1 MTYDGSLR
9 FDTKMDT
16 KGFNSGI
23 SSLTNSFGKL
33 TGIIKLVG
41 TAIATSFI
49 AKSITSCIDE
59 AEKLQNAMTGLKSIM
74 DGQERSFANAQK
86 FINEYTKDGLIPANN
101 AITAYKNLALR
112 GYNTDQIEKVMNA
125 LKDSATYS
133 RQSSYTL
140 GEAVQTASEGL
151 KNENSIL
158 VDNAGVTK
166 NVAKMWQDY
175 AKSIGKSSTA
185 LTQQEK
191 IQAEVN
197 GILEETKFQTGDAQ
211 TYMNSYSGQIARL
224 NQLWLTFKQSMGSAF
239 MTLAQAILP
248 ILNTIMQAL
257 VKVANVFSAVVTK
270 IFGKFI
276 NSNNNIAK
284 SGKQAST
291 AISGVGDS
299 AKEAGNKVKDAL
311 LPFDDLNVLQE
322 EIASGSS
329 GGVDSGL
336 GGVLDDFNE
345 LNNLEIGSGI
355 KLSPKIENIIEKFK
369 EWGTLINRFVKK
381 YVSGVKQV
389 IEPLGDSLFKPL
401 QEFASQRYSDVWD
414 EFIQGGEKFVQ
425 MWEETDVFDS
435 LERIWAILGP
445 IFEKIGEFFI
455 DIQAWMSELIVSEG
469 WIGLQGALQ
478 YIELILRGIAQL
490 LEGDVSGAF
499 QTFTTDMNKARQENF
514 DEHVKN
520 ISEKFVDL
528 KDKMKDW
535 ADTFKEKF
543 KEAIDNWKTKI
554 ADWWRD
560 DVKPWFTKEKWETT
574 LSNIATSMGI
584 AIGKFT
590 ATWTTKI
597 FDWWK
602 NNVYPWFTKEKW
614 VELFNNIVNAV
625 GTTWQKVKDSIK
637 TLFDKWVSDVKNTNS
652 KEKWEERFAGIKAG
666 LVGAV
671 LEAIESIKRIFN
683 NFWNGFS
690 IGIGQHGGGG
700 ISFQAEGGFENYSIP
715 HLATGA
721 VIPPNAEFTAVL
733 GDQKHGKNLE
743 APEGLIRQIIREE
756 TEALSQR
763 PIYVRADI
771 SGKTL
776 MNIIA
781 EQESDIQR
789 ANGYT
794 TGGGV
799 LAY

>member
-23 SSLTNSFGKL
+23 STLTSSFGKL

-49 AKSITSCIDE
+49 AKSITSCIGE

-74 DGQERSFANAQK
+74 EGQGKSFANAQK

-211 TYMNSYSGQIARL
+211 TYMNSYSGQVARL

-239 MTLAQAILP
+239 MTLAQTILP

-270 IFGKFI
+270 IFGKFV

-336 GGVLDDFNE
+336 GGILDDFNE

-425 MWEETDVFDS
+425 MWEESDVFDS
-435 LERIWAILGP
+435 LERIWAVLGP
-445 IFEKIGEFFI
+445 ILEKVGEFFV
-455 DIQAWMSELIVSEG
+455 DIQSWMSELIVSEG

-478 YIELILRGIAQL
+478 YIELVLRGIAQL

-514 DEHVKN
+514 DEHVSN
-520 ISEKFVDL
+520 ISEKFTDL
-528 KDKMKDW
+528 KDRMTDW
-535 ADTFKEKF
+535 ANTFKEKF
-543 KEAIDNWKTKI
+543 KEVIDNWKTKI

-560 DVKPWFTKEKWETT
+560 DVEPWFTKEKWETT

-584 AIGKFT
+584 AVGKFT
-590 ATWTTKI
+590 STWVTKI
-597 FDWWK
+597 VEWWRDD
-602 NNVYPWFTKEKW
+602 VEPWFTKEKW

-625 GTTWQKVKDSIK
+625 STTWEKIKSSVKI
-637 TLFDKWVSDVKNTNS
+637 LFNNWMQDVKNANS
-652 KEKWEERFAGIKAG
+652 KEKWAERFEGIKAG
-666 LVGAV
+666 LIGAV

-700 ISFQAEGGFENYSIP
+700 INLQAEGGFETYSMP

-733 GDQKHGKNLE
+733 GDQRNGRNLE
-743 APEGLIRQIIREE
+743 APEDLIRQIVREE
-756 TEALSQR
+756 AGNSVPQTIINK
-763 PIYVRADI
+763 IYLDKREIAQAIKEVNEEESRA
-771 SGKTL
+771 SRGFL
-776 MNIIA
+776 
-781 EQESDIQR
+781 
-789 ANGYT
+789 
-794 TGGGV
+794 GGGAF
-799 LAY
+799 AY